1 MDTGNPSP
9 MPAFRQPFGSWKIE
23 RVDSRQDTLYNHSER
38 KGGVFHRD
46 SKHEKP
52 VIQVFE

>member
-1 MDTGNPSP
+1 
-9 MPAFRQPFGSWKIE
+9 MPAFFQPFGSWKIE
-23 RVDSRQDTLYNHSER
+23 RVDSRLDTLYNHSER